1 MSKQITLELPDWAN
15 WLAQDEDGV
24 IDYYEDEPIK
34 SNQYPFFYKGEES
47 QRGGRVLEPEETI
60 NKNWSDS
67 KIDLRT
73 HGAYIDADGILHRC
87 ELVPDMLRR
96 QA

>member
-1 MSKQITLELPDWAN
+1 MAKQITLELPDWAN
-15 WLAQDEDGV
+15 WIAQDGDSA
-24 IDYYEDEPIK
+24 IATYETDPRTGTF
-34 SNQYPFFYKGEES
+34 SFFD
-47 QRGGRVLEPEETI
+47 GGRMSVIRPGDIGNSTVS
-60 NKNWSDS
+60 NWRDS
-67 KIDLRT
+67 KINLNT

>member
-1 MSKQITLELPDWAN
+1 MTESITMYLPEWAN
-15 WLAQDEDGV
+15 WIAQDKDGEIWLSKTEPTEFCDSFITNDKSKTVTRIRDKQIEDW
-24 IDYYEDEPIK
+24 
-34 SNQYPFFYKGEES
+34 
-47 QRGGRVLEPEETI
+47 R
-60 NKNWSDS
+60 DS

-87 ELVPDMLRR
+87 ELVPDMLKE